1 MTSKDITAK
10 EHKQFLKDE
19 KKKDKEIKK
28 SKEIKPKSRPPTIG

>member
-1 MTSKDITAK
+1 MKGEAK

-28 SKEIKPKSRPPTIG
+28 SKEIKPKTKTGVIS